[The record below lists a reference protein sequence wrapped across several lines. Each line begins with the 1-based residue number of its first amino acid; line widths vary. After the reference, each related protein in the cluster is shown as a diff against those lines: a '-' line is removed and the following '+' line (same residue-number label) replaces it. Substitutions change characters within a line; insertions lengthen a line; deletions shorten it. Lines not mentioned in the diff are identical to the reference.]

1 LYESRE
7 NNKKKDWTCSEV
19 PNRNWFG
26 FLELRLR
33 LGQETGSHGVSFGM
47 SELFLA
53 ALCEAELAMKAKS
66 AFMSQ
71 KGNETME

>member
-1 LYESRE
+1 LDRARGKG
-7 NNKKKDWTCSEV
+7 KKGLVE
-19 PNRNWFG
+19 G